1 MIKYGKV
8 FVDIC
13 EGEALDKVGKEWGL
27 QRIYS
32 WDHSLC
38 QEVIETDAAFRERI
52 DIVLGRIH
60 PINYPCNS
68 GNIGKVG
75 QVLCLVN
82 GYMTWVDPVIG
93 DVCYDYND
101 ATPYIIGPNYWDKTG
116 VIPVRDIDTNNSLEK
131 EMAAIR
137 KQTYDFLGIPKVG
150 VDWADLTSVS
160 GPTGDVS
167 ATDESC
173 KHSWKEYKGFTA
185 NYNYCIFCDEKR
197 S

>member
-1 MIKYGKV
+1 MNITLT
-8 FVDIC
+8 C
-13 EGEALDKVGKEWGL
+13 ATSESLDKVGKEWGL

-52 DIVLGRIH
+52 DIVLGRID
-60 PINYPCNS
+60 PINYPCN
-68 GNIGKVG
+68 NIRKVG

-101 ATPYIIGPNYWDKTG
+101 ATPYIIGPNHWDKTG

-131 EMAAIR
+131 EM
-137 KQTYDFLGIPKVG
+137 
-150 VDWADLTSVS
+150 
-160 GPTGDVS
+160 
-167 ATDESC
+167 DESC
-173 KHSWKEYKGFTA
+173 KHSWKEYQGFTA